1 MDAFRIPVEHHRALA
16 AYYER
21 MLECS
26 FVLNGTEVGHGEVFH
41 HSGFLPMIVEQA
53 NRLSEHVFSQTLPAT
68 FVQTEHSLLG
78 QRVEIAEDAAQPVL
92 LLLSRAADLI
102 FEPSKGKTI
111 ELYPMFA
118 YCMLPLD
125 QRSRSDWQPARF

>member
-21 MLECS
+21 LLDCS
-26 FVLNGTEVGHGEVFH
+26 FVLNGVEVGHGEVFH
-41 HSGFLPMIVEQA
+41 HSGFLPLIAELA
-53 NRLSEHVFSQTLPAT
+53 SRLSEHVFSQPLPAT

-78 QRVEIAEDAAQPVL
+78 QRVEIADDAAQPVL
-92 LLLSRAADLI
+92 LLLSRAADLL
-102 FEPSKGKTI
+102 FEPTKGKTI

-118 YCMLPLD
+118 YSILTPD
-125 QRSRSDWQPARF
+125 QRSRSEWQPARF